1 MQSNIKLLC
10 LICLSTILIS
20 CTLLN
25 ISATDNKV
33 IVGSNTD
40 EPVKFETVVKNTQD
54 SIVLLT
60 TSPYEDPTIDR
71 SQNAV
76 CSGVIVDKIGHV
88 ITNYHCIHNQK
99 TIFLYYYD
107 KEDWGEYTV
116 DVVGTDP
123 LADLALLKIIDSD
136 KKLTP
141 LKFAK
146 NTEKLG
152 VGTDVFALGH
162 PMGMAWT
169 VTKGIIS
176 SNNRYARH
184 PYVHALQTDAAIN
197 KGNSGGPLMNM
208 QGELVGI
215 NALMVSRISESAGVG
230 IAIRGDI
237 VEKSFKSMLKTG
249 TVSRPAIGIQ
259 IMSLGHP
266 RQRKVVMKK
275 FPDVDPDHIPNV
287 SGMFVSHATIKD
299 LPEGIKNH
307 DTVIGING
315 KIFNDGV
322 QFSNILENYKV
333 GEKVTLTIIRKGRY
347 ILVDVILREFPVDLE
362 ILYPPAPKIPPLPP
376 MKKEEKIPK
385 N

>member
-10 LICLSTILIS
+10 LICLSTILFS
-20 CTLLN
+20 CATLN
-25 ISATDNKV
+25 ISATDNNV
-33 IVGSNTD
+33 TVGSNNNS
-40 EPVKFETVVKNTQD
+40 PAKFETVVKNTQD

-60 TSPYEDPTIDR
+60 TSPYVDPLTDK

-76 CSGVIVDKIGHV
+76 CSGVIVDKLGHV

-99 TIFLYYYD
+99 SILLYYYD
-107 KEDWGEYTV
+107 KNDWGEYTV
-116 DVVGTDP
+116 DVVGIDP
-123 LADLALLKIIDSD
+123 LADLALLKIKGSD

-146 NTEKLG
+146 NTKKLG
-152 VGTDVFALGH
+152 VGTDVFAFGH

-176 SNNRYARH
+176 SNERYARH
-184 PYVHALQTDAAIN
+184 PYIHALQTDAAIN
-197 KGNSGGPLMNM
+197 KGNSGGPLLNM
-208 QGELVGI
+208 QGEIVGI

-230 IAIRGDI
+230 LAIRGDI
-237 VEKSFKSMLKTG
+237 VQKSLKSMLKTG

-266 RQRKVVMKK
+266 RQRKIVMNK
-275 FPDVDPDHIPNV
+275 FPDVNPDHIPNV
-287 SGMFVSHATIKD
+287 SGMFVSHATAED

-307 DTVIGING
+307 DTVIGVNDEL
-315 KIFNDGV
+315 FNDGV
-322 QFSNILENYKV
+322 RFSNLLEKHKV

-362 ILYPPAPKIPPLPP
+362 RLYPSTLKPLPP
-376 MKKEEKIPK
+376 LIEEKEKIPK